1 MNILGTIGELI
12 RKDEISEY
20 LTVSASDGKDVLFF
34 EEEMAIGSLLRF
46 NALSGAS
53 DQPQVALN
61 TVCNE

>member
-20 LTVSASDGKDVLFF
+20 LIVSASDGKDVLFF

-53 DQPQVALN
+53 DQ
-61 TVCNE
+61 T